1 MYWEP
6 ESMLEKWRSMA
17 QNSFELIVVSCVAGS
32 ALVFSSIVAV
42 GFFMVSLMMLRSQSM
57 KLKRRI
63 YWGFVSLG
71 LMAFLLLSTVIW
83 KIRKAKT
90 MVT

>member
-1 MYWEP
+1 
-6 ESMLEKWRSMA
+6 MLEKWRSMA

>member
-6 ESMLEKWRSMA
+6 ESVLEKWRSMA
-17 QNSFELIVVSCVAGS
+17 QNSFELLVVSCVAGS

>member
-1 MYWEP
+1 LYWEP
-6 ESMLEKWRSMA
+6 ESVLEKWRSMA
-17 QNSFELIVVSCVAGS
+17 QNSFELLVVSCVAGS